1 MIYILYTRKVVGSQA
16 QLFPRAEIR
25 IKSHGVK
32 NDSVKDALLL
42 LLAQAIV
49 LSEISLNTRGKFVSN
64 IERKK
69 MSYLFSRNTR
79 NKDFISATLHW
90 SLFVID
96 VKRRELQIQEN
107 YSWVV
112 NQISIPSIST
122 EYTEVF
128 VLLSY
133 TEMRYYIEEL
143 SPKVS

>member
-1 MIYILYTRKVVGSQA
+1 MIYILYTRQVVGSQA

-69 MSYLFSRNTR
+69 WIIYFRAILEI
-79 NKDFISATLHW
+79 KISFRRRCIEVC
-90 SLFVID
+90 SL
-96 VKRRELQIQEN
+96 L
-107 YSWVV
+107 
-112 NQISIPSIST
+112 
-122 EYTEVF
+122 
-128 VLLSY
+128 
-133 TEMRYYIEEL
+133 M
-143 SPKVS
+143 